1 MRNLEKRPRRVDDL
15 GIRIVILALAALLL
29 MALQLT
35 GHLRPLQS
43 AITLLTSPAQLSATG
58 ITENITNVIDYF
70 AELRNLRQRNAELEQ
85 LNSSLLAEKL
95 SLREVEHENELL
107 REFFKFAKNRPGLEL
122 RGAQIIGLAIG
133 DESTNF
139 LRRIIVDL
147 GQIHG
152 VKVGMPVITD
162 QGLVGRV
169 SEVNDS
175 ISKVLLL
182 TDATSAVNAVLQK
195 SRLNGVVRGTASGD
209 LLMDFIDQGV
219 KFNVG
224 EPVLTS
230 GLGGRFPKGLP
241 IGEVIEIRRRD
252 IDFSQQAV
260 VRPTVDFKRL
270 ELVAVVTNF
279 NPVEE
284 VPELLVINPQTSTI
298 TATNT
303 ISVTDPSLNT
313 GQVTNTTVLTNVG
326 PLDLAAPLTTPV
338 ESAP

>member
-35 GHLRPLQS
+35 GQLRPLQS
-43 AITLLTSPAQLSATG
+43 AITLLTSPAQLGATG

-85 LNSSLLAEKL
+85 INASLLAEKL
-95 SLREVEHENELL
+95 SLREVEHENEGL
-107 REFFKFAKNRPGLEL
+107 REFFKFAKKRPGLEL
-122 RGAQIIGLAIG
+122 RGAQILGLAIG

-147 GQIHG
+147 GQMHG

-162 QGLVGRV
+162 QGLVGRI

-209 LLMDFIDQGV
+209 LMMDFIDQGV
-219 KFNVG
+219 KFSVG
-224 EPVLTS
+224 EAVLTS

-241 IGEVIEIRRRD
+241 IGQVVEIRHRD

-298 TATNT
+298 TATTT
-303 ISVTDPSLNT
+303 ISVTDPKFNS
-313 GQVTNTTVLTNVG
+313 GVMTNTSVITNVT